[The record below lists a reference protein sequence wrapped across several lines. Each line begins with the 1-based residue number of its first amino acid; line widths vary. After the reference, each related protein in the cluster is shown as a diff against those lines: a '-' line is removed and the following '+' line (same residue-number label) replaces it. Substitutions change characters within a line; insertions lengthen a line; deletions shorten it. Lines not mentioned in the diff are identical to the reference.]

1 MLLGARAQSA
11 LGARQASRTILFV
24 DRSEPGVEPC
34 VDDHQ
39 EYEPGVVHGY
49 FRHARIPMNPQCG
62 DFLVTVDDAPRSSP
76 RSSIELRPVSC
87 GPDSSSVLPTRPR
100 SSGRGAKPPPSKHAI
115 LAVKHN

>member
-62 DFLVTVDDAPRSSP
+62 DFLVTVDDAPPVLAEVLDRAP
-76 RSSIELRPVSC
+76 TGELRPRLLL
-87 GPDSSSVLPTRPR
+87 GAPDAPEEFRTRR
-100 SSGRGAKPPPSKHAI
+100 QTTAF
-115 LAVKHN
+115 